1 MKSISKFLHHLFIP
15 HEHNNY
21 RAKVTQIHAL
31 ASYLLFFVAI
41 AFFINYIHATSNV
54 LGYATDITVDKLF
67 SLTNEQREE
76 NGLKPLKYNDQ
87 LSQAAKEKAQDMIAK
102 NYWAHFA
109 PDGSTTPWSFIL
121 KSGYKYEYAGENL
134 AKNFMFSDGVVTAW
148 MKSPSHR
155 ENMLRPEYTD
165 VGYAIANGS
174 LNGEET
180 TLVVQMFG
188 KPLGSNSLAVEETK
202 GEELV
207 KSVQAAEQPDTAKQA
222 ALIPEDTQNAPPQQS
237 SIVTSKNTMS
247 WTKLFYNTNVLFI
260 FFLIMAFMLDMFIAV
275 KMDIIH
281 IRFGGK
287 TLIHVLF
294 LLFVLSGI
302 VIIAHGK
309 IL

>member
-1 MKSISKFLHHLFIP
+1 MKPISKFLHHLFIP

-21 RAKVTQIHAL
+21 RARVTQVHAL
-31 ASYLLFFVAI
+31 ASYLLFFMAM
-41 AFFINYIHATSNV
+41 AFFINYLHTTSDV
-54 LGYATDITVDKLF
+54 LGYATDITVEKLF
-67 SLTNEQREE
+67 SLTNQQREE

-87 LSQAAKEKAQDMIAK
+87 LAAAAKEKGADMFAK

-134 AKNFMFSDGVVTAW
+134 AKNFMFSDGVVQAW

-165 VGYAIANGS
+165 VGYAIANGN

-188 KPLGSNSLAVEETK
+188 KPLGEGSLALQDDK
-202 GEELV
+202 GNELV
-207 KSVQAAEQPDTAKQA
+207 KSAQAAEKIEAPGEIKT
-222 ALIPEDTQNAPPQQS
+222 IPPAE
-237 SIVTSKNTMS
+237 IKNTVSAKDANKAS
-247 WTKLFYNTNVLFI
+247 WTKMFYNTNVLFI
-260 FFLIMAFMLDMFIAV
+260 AFLIFAFLLDMFVAV
-275 KMDIIH
+275 KMNIIH
-281 IRFGGK
+281 VRFGGK

-294 LLFVLSGI
+294 LIFILTGI
-302 VIIAHGK
+302 VIIANGK

>member
-1 MKSISKFLHHLFIP
+1 MKSFSQFLHHLFIP
-15 HEHNNY
+15 HEHNNF
-21 RAKVTQIHAL
+21 RARVTQVHAL
-31 ASYLLFFVAI
+31 ASYLLFFMAM
-41 AFFINYIHATSNV
+41 AFFINYIHSTSNV

-67 SLTNEQREE
+67 SLTNEQRKE
-76 NGLKPLKYNDQ
+76 NGLKPLKYNDK
-87 LSQAAKEKAQDMIAK
+87 LAEAAKEKAADMFAK
-102 NYWAHFA
+102 NYWAHFS

-134 AKNFMFSDGVVTAW
+134 AKNFMFSDGVVQAW

-165 VGYAIANGS
+165 VGFAIANGS

-188 KPLGSNSLAVEETK
+188 KPLSTDSIALQDDNGNA
-202 GEELV
+202 LV
-207 KSVQAAEQPDTAKQA
+207 KSAQAADQPAAAPQTKIAPAEIYNKQQPA
-222 ALIPEDTQNAPPQQS
+222 SQDVSNL
-237 SIVTSKNTMS
+237 S
-247 WTKLFYNTNVLFI
+247 WTRLFYNTNVLFL
-260 FFLIMAFMLDMFIAV
+260 FFLIMAFMLDMFVAV
-275 KMDIIH
+275 KMDIVH
-281 IRFGGK
+281 VRFGGK

-294 LLFVLSGI
+294 LLFIMSGI

>member
-1 MKSISKFLHHLFIP
+1 MKSFSQFLHHLFIP
-15 HEHNNY
+15 HEHNNF
-21 RAKVTQIHAL
+21 RARVTQVHAL
-31 ASYLLFFVAI
+31 ASYLLFFMAM
-41 AFFINYIHATSNV
+41 AFFINYIHSTSNV

-67 SLTNEQREE
+67 SLTNEQRQE
-76 NGLKPLKYNDQ
+76 NGLKPLKYNDK
-87 LSQAAKEKAQDMIAK
+87 LAEAAKEKAADMFTK

-134 AKNFMFSDGVVTAW
+134 AKNFMFSDGVVQAW

-165 VGYAIANGS
+165 VGFAIANGS

-188 KPLGSNSLAVEETK
+188 KPLSADNIALQNDNGDA
-202 GEELV
+202 LV
-207 KSVQAAEQPDTAKQA
+207 KSAQAADQPAAAPQTRVAPAEIYNKQQPA
-222 ALIPEDTQNAPPQQS
+222 SQETS
-237 SIVTSKNTMS
+237 SLS
-247 WTKLFYNTNVLFI
+247 WTRMFYNTNVLFL
-260 FFLIMAFMLDMFIAV
+260 FFLIMAFMLDMFVAV
-275 KMDIIH
+275 KMDIVH
-281 IRFGGK
+281 VRFGGK

-294 LLFVLSGI
+294 LLFILSGI

>member
-1 MKSISKFLHHLFIP
+1 MKTISRFLHHLFIP

-21 RAKVTQIHAL
+21 RARVTQVHAL
-31 ASYLLFFVAI
+31 ASYLLFFMAM

-67 SLTNEQREE
+67 KLTNQQREE

-87 LSQAAKEKAQDMIAK
+87 LAEAAKEKGADMFAK

-134 AKNFMFSDGVVTAW
+134 AKNFMFSDGVVQAW

-165 VGYAIANGS
+165 VGYAIANGT

-188 KPLGSNSLAVEETK
+188 KPLGEGSLALQDDSGK
-202 GEELV
+202 ALV
-207 KSVQAAEQPDTAKQA
+207 KSVQAEEKTEPAQEVKSVP
-222 ALIPEDTQNAPPQQS
+222 LPEIRNNASTQKADPF
-237 SIVTSKNTMS
+237 S
-247 WTKLFYNTNVLFI
+247 WTRAYYNTNVLFI
-260 FFLIMAFMLDMFIAV
+260 FFLIFAFVLDMFVAV
-275 KMDIIH
+275 KMDIVH
-281 IRFGGK
+281 VRFGGK

-294 LLFVLSGI
+294 LLFILTGI